1 MYIKI
6 KEQDILDGNI
16 NVTIDTELETILHKY
31 NLIGNAG
38 DFLGDNLVNYLIE
51 DYRYF
56 YLRFYDLP
64 NKNRLYLP
72 TKEEEEDILNYVKSK
87 GLELVTELPENY

>member
-6 KEQDILDGNI
+6 KEQDILNGNV
-16 NVTIDTELETILHKY
+16 NVTIDTELEAILHKY

-72 TKEEEEDILNYVKSK
+72 TKKEEKDILNYAKSK
-87 GLELVTELPENY
+87 GLELVSELPKIS

>member
-16 NVTIDTELETILHKY
+16 NVTIDTELETILHKHD
-31 NLIGNAG
+31 LIGNAG

-72 TKEEEEDILNYVKSK
+72 TEEEEQDILNYVKSK
-87 GLELVTELPENY
+87 ELELVTELPKIY